1 MLDYRLIFAEHLA
14 GEAARLEICTFLKIF
29 KPILEFLILED
40 RRQSTVSKYV
50 FEVNAKYPLRGY
62 VYKFTKTKKQSFDEK
77 IMSVV
82 QVFGWIYLL
91 MLLLR

>member
-1 MLDYRLIFAEHLA
+1 MDYRLIFAEHLA

-50 FEVNAKYPLRGY
+50 FEVNAKYPLC
-62 VYKFTKTKKQSFDEK
+62 TKTKKQSFDEK